1 MVTAIWKRA
10 KGNAS
15 SGLIYTYISHTPRS
29 GFGQNSFC
37 CRCTASDQKVNAAE
51 HLLLVLALLF

>member
-1 MVTAIWKRA
+1 MMTALWKTS

-15 SGLIYTYISHTPRS
+15 TGLIYTYIRHTSGS

-37 CRCTASDQKVNAAE
+37 CRCTASDQKVNAAKH
-51 HLLLVLALLF
+51 HLLALALLF